1 MENRRKQLRVFFACF
16 LRSSSRAQRAAQQL
30 AANYY
35 GFAGFPEFMFVFF
48 FGPFSEARLTG
59 FFNEVLFGSAF
70 FKKWSFLGIVRN
82 FYFINILR
90 VVLLMI
96 CITMAAKRGV
106 RLPIIAC

>member
-1 MENRRKQLRVFFACF
+1 M
-16 LRSSSRAQRAAQQL
+16 SRAREAGQQL

-59 FFNEVLFGSAF
+59 FFSEVLFGSAF
-70 FKKWSFLGIVRN
+70 LLGSGPILGIVRN

-96 CITMAAKRGV
+96 CNTMAAARGV
-106 RLPIIAC
+106 RLPIFAC